1 MLFQVEMS
9 NKTTVPSMTLEPTS
23 DPDLFR
29 LCDRK
34 GDWTHYFHQPTKRY
48 LPAVNHILHTAYN
61 KGERFMQYLLSVSK
75 DEAKDK
81 LERAG
86 NRGTRVHQA
95 INEMILGKEIRLDT
109 TFLNE
114 LTGRHESL
122 TDDEWKMLR
131 SFTRWVEDFKPETV
145 IFDTAVCSL
154 KSGFAGTLDW
164 YGTVSIS
171 VKTAPQKVE
180 QVRVYCLI
188 DWKSSSAVWDEYAYQ
203 LGGYDT
209 ALIEKGVIGSD
220 TCCTAILR
228 LGTKHK
234 SGYEF
239 KLYSPE
245 ESAMNRIG
253 WMQVRSM
260 FVLMTGGEE
269 FNPVIEEIP
278 TTLQVKIP
286 QVVVKPKKRKYTKH
300 VK

>member
-1 MLFQVEMS
+1 MKKVA
-9 NKTTVPSMTLEPTS
+9 TVPSMTLDPTS
-23 DPDLFR
+23 DKDLFR

-34 GDWTHYFHQPTKRY
+34 GDWSHYFHKPTKRY

-75 DEAKDK
+75 EEAKDK

-95 INEMILGKEIRLDT
+95 ISELILGKEVRLDT

-122 TDDEWKMLR
+122 TDDEWRMLR
-131 SFTRWVEDFKPETV
+131 SFVNWVEDFKPET
-145 IFDTAVCSL
+145 ILSDTAVFSL
-154 KSGFAGTLDW
+154 KKGFAGTLDW
-164 YGTVSIS
+164 YGIVSILL
-171 VKTAPQKVE
+171 KTAPRKE
-180 QVRVYCLI
+180 ELIRMHCLV
-188 DWKSSSAVWDEYAYQ
+188 DFKSSSAVWDEYTYQVGAYK
-203 LGGYDT
+203 T
-209 ALIEKGVIGSD
+209 CLIEKGVSGAE

-234 SGYEF
+234 RGYEF
-239 KLYSPE
+239 KLFSTE
-245 ESAMNRIG
+245 ESAYHMIG
-253 WMQVRSM
+253 WTHIQSM
-260 FVLMTGGEE
+260 YALMVGEE
-269 FNPVIEEIP
+269 FNPMIEEIP
-278 TTLQVKIP
+278 TILQVNIP